1 MSQEKPI
8 SGFRD
13 RLAALRS
20 KAYRVQAL
28 ALSARWCVQL
38 MDSDILKGFV
48 GCTTFSAMYEV
59 LCVQLMD
66 SDILKGFVG
75 CTTFSAMYEVLC
87 ARFKKT
93 FWN

>member
-28 ALSARWCVQL
+28 ALSVRWCVEL
-38 MDSDILKGFV
+38 MDSDSLKGFV
-48 GCTTFSAMYEV
+48 GCTTFSAMFEV
-59 LCVQLMD
+59 LSVQAVMWQM
-66 SDILKGFVG
+66 FV
-75 CTTFSAMYEVLC
+75 S
-87 ARFKKT
+87 FKKT

>member
-28 ALSARWCVQL
+28 ALSVRWCVEL
-38 MDSDILKGFV
+38 MDSDSLKGFV
-48 GCTTFSAMYEV
+48 GCTTFSAMFEV
-59 LCVQLMD
+59 LCVQM
-66 SDILKGFVG
+66 FV
-75 CTTFSAMYEVLC
+75 S
-87 ARFKKT
+87 FKKT